1 MQRATGLP
9 RAANDLVAENQ
20 APRRLMGGGRLLGV
34 RADGGGGRKM
44 LRTFAPGPRWVCN
57 PELCVFFLK
66 WGVADFSQIIAHG
79 VPFDLNITRTAIE
92 SCRRAWTGDANRR
105 WRGLLNLSE
114 F

>member
-1 MQRATGLP
+1 MAVPAYFDTQGDSFLRCPGDA
-9 RAANDLVAENQ
+9 DEN
-20 APRRLMGGGRLLGV
+20 GR
-34 RADGGGGRKM
+34 
-44 LRTFAPGPRWVCN
+44 VCN
-57 PELCVFFLK
+57 PELFVFFLK
-66 WGVADFSQIIAHG
+66 GGVADFSQIIAHG